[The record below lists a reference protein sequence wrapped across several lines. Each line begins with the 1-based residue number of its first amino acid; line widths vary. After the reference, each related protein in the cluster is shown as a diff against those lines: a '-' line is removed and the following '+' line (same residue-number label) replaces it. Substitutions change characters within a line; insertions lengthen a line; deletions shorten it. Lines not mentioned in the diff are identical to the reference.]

1 MTGVFDAPKVD
12 LVESS
17 GMVRVTIHPRLHGAS
32 GLIALGFDLVLT
44 IVCFGFWRFVPGFG
58 RVGLGVFVAA
68 SFLGSLYA
76 FVAEENIEFDSQKLS
91 IRKGFHG
98 WERTREYR
106 ISECSN
112 LERRVDEKGWSY
124 LTCKAGRSRIKFGT
138 WLSENDAD
146 KVLAALQRTLP
157 DVANRIC
164 STFGTN
170 EHFISLGLGK

>member
-1 MTGVFDAPKVD
+1 MFEGPKVD

-17 GMVRVTIHPRLHGAS
+17 GTVRVTIHPRLRGLS
-32 GLIALGFDLVLT
+32 GLVALVFDLVLT
-44 IVCFGFWRFVPGFG
+44 TIVCYVVWRILHGLWP
-58 RVGLGVFVAA
+58 VGLVVFAAA
-68 SFLGSLYA
+68 SLLGSLYG
-76 FVAEENIEFDSQKLS
+76 FVAEEIIEFDSHKLS

-112 LERRVDEKGWSY
+112 LERRVDEKGSSY
-124 LTCKAGRSRIKFGT
+124 LTCKAGGSRIKFGT
-138 WLSENDAD
+138 WLSEKDAD
-146 KVLAALQRTLP
+146 EVLAALQRTLP
-157 DVANRIC
+157 DVAKRIC

>member
-1 MTGVFDAPKVD
+1 
-12 LVESS
+12 
-17 GMVRVTIHPRLHGAS
+17 MVRVTIHPRLHGAS
-32 GLIALGFDLVLT
+32 GLIALCFDLVLT
-44 IVCFGFWRFVPGFG
+44 ILCFGFWRFVPGFG
-58 RVGLGVFVAA
+58 RIGFGLAVFVAA
-68 SFLGSLYA
+68 SLLGSLYG
-76 FVAEENIEFDSQKLS
+76 FFAEENIEFDSRKLS

-106 ISECSN
+106 ISECRD

-146 KVLAALQRTLP
+146 KVLEALQRTLP
-157 DVANRIC
+157 DVATRIC